1 MQNKTHAVFG
11 RGDLQVDSRFSILA
25 SKPAACRLE
34 ICLTERNVAMR
45 EIKGEAI
52 TQAVARLCMSANRN
66 LPQDVRTCI
75 TQSQER
81 ESWEPAR
88 GILSKIVENYKI
100 AEEDQLPICQD
111 TGVACVFLEVGQEV
125 HIQGDLEQAVN
136 AGVHQGYLEAGLRC
150 SVVADPLRRVNTK
163 DNTPAVLYIRL
174 VPGDRLKITVA
185 PKGAGSE
192 NMSRIAMLR
201 PSDGAQGVKDFVF
214 KTVAEAGPNPCP
226 PIVVG
231 VGIGG
236 GFDRSAE
243 LAKRALLRPAGS
255 PNPFYAEMEQELL
268 ERINALG
275 IGPQGLGGRTTA
287 LAVHIEVA
295 AVHMAS
301 LPVAVNINCHVTRH
315 ESEVL

>member
-1 MQNKTHAVFG
+1 MW
-11 RGDLQVDSRFSILA
+11 
-25 SKPAACRLE
+25 
-34 ICLTERNVAMR
+34 

-52 TQAVARLCMSANRN
+52 SQAVGRLCMSANRN
-66 LPQDVRTCI
+66 LPEDVRACI
-75 TQSQER
+75 TRSREQEP
-81 ESWEPAR
+81 WEPAR
-88 GILSKIVENYKI
+88 GILDRIVENYEI
-100 AEEDQLPICQD
+100 AEEEQLPICQD
-111 TGVACVFLEVGQEV
+111 TGVACVFLDVGQEV
-125 HIQGDLEQAVN
+125 HIQGDLEQAVHE
-136 AGVHQGYLEAGLRC
+136 GVRRGYLEAGLRC

-163 DNTPAVLYIRL
+163 DNTPAIVYTRL

-201 PSDGAQGVKDFVF
+201 PSDGAQGVKDFVV
-214 KTVAEAGPNPCP
+214 KTVEEAGPNPCP

-236 GFDRSAE
+236 CFDRSAE
-243 LAKRALLRPAGS
+243 LAKRALLRPAGE
-255 PNPFYAEMEQELL
+255 PNPDPFYAAMERELL
-268 ERINALG
+268 DRINALG

>member
-1 MQNKTHAVFG
+1 MH
-11 RGDLQVDSRFSILA
+11 
-25 SKPAACRLE
+25 
-34 ICLTERNVAMR
+34 ER
-45 EIKGEAI
+45 
-52 TQAVARLCMSANRN
+52 
-66 LPQDVRTCI
+66 
-75 TQSQER
+75 QSEFTPGCAGLYHPKSGPGTLGTGCGAFWR
-81 ESWEPAR
+81 
-88 GILSKIVENYKI
+88 KFVENYKI

-125 HIQGDLEQAVN
+125 HIQGDLEQAIH
-136 AGVHQGYLEAGLRC
+136 AGVRQGYLEAGLRC

-163 DNTPAVLYIRL
+163 DNTPACIYTRL
-174 VPGDRLKITVA
+174 VPGDQLKITVA

-201 PSDGAQGVKDFVF
+201 PSDGAQGVKDFVV

-255 PNPFYAEMEQELL
+255 PNPIPSM
-268 ERINALG
+268 RRWSRSCCSGSTPWG
-275 IGPQGLGGRTTA
+275 IGPQGFGGQTTA
-287 LAVHIEVA
+287 LASILRWLRSIWPA
-295 AVHMAS
+295 C
-301 LPVAVNINCHVTRH
+301 LWQ
-315 ESEVL
+315 

>member
-1 MQNKTHAVFG
+1 
-11 RGDLQVDSRFSILA
+11 
-25 SKPAACRLE
+25 
-34 ICLTERNVAMR
+34 MR

-201 PSDGAQGVKDFVF
+201 PSDGAQGVKDFVV

-231 VGIGG
+231 VGVGG
-236 GFDRSAE
+236 TFERAAL
-243 LAKRALLRPAGS
+243 LAKQALLRPVGS
-255 PNPFYAEMEQELL
+255 HHPDPYYAAMEEELL
-268 ERINALG
+268 ARINALG
-275 IGPQGLGGRTTA
+275 TGPQGFGGQTTA
-287 LAVHIEVA
+287 LGVQIETFPTHIA
-295 AVHMAS
+295 GM
-301 LPVAVNINCHVTRH
+301 PVAVNIGCHVTRH
-315 ESEVL
+315 AEVIV

>member
-1 MQNKTHAVFG
+1 
-11 RGDLQVDSRFSILA
+11 
-25 SKPAACRLE
+25 
-34 ICLTERNVAMR
+34 MR

-52 TQAVARLCMSANRN
+52 SQAVARLCMSANRN
-66 LPQDVRTCI
+66 LPEDVRACI
-75 TQSQER
+75 TRSREQEP
-81 ESWEPAR
+81 WEPAR
-88 GILSKIVENYKI
+88 GILDRIVENYEI
-100 AEEDQLPICQD
+100 AEEEQLPICQD
-111 TGVACVFLEVGQEV
+111 TGVACVFLDVGQEV
-125 HIQGDLEQAVN
+125 HIQGDLEQAVHE
-136 AGVHQGYLEAGLRC
+136 GVRRGYLEAGLRC

-163 DNTPAVLYIRL
+163 DNTPAIVYTRL

-201 PSDGAQGVKDFVF
+201 PSDGAQGVKDFVV
-214 KTVAEAGPNPCP
+214 KTVEEAGPNPCP

-236 GFDRSAE
+236 CFDRSAE
-243 LAKRALLRPAGS
+243 LAKRALLRPAGEQN
-255 PNPFYAEMEQELL
+255 PDPFYAAMERELL
-268 ERINALG
+268 DRINALG

>member
-1 MQNKTHAVFG
+1 
-11 RGDLQVDSRFSILA
+11 
-25 SKPAACRLE
+25 
-34 ICLTERNVAMR
+34 MR

-52 TQAVARLCMSANRN
+52 SQAVARLCMSANRN
-66 LPQDVRTCI
+66 LPEDVRACI
-75 TQSQER
+75 TRSREQEP
-81 ESWEPAR
+81 WEPAR
-88 GILSKIVENYKI
+88 GILDRIVENYEI
-100 AEEDQLPICQD
+100 AEEEQLPICQD
-111 TGVACVFLEVGQEV
+111 TGVACVFLDVGQEV
-125 HIQGDLEQAVN
+125 HIQGDLEQAVHE
-136 AGVHQGYLEAGLRC
+136 GVRRGYLEAGLRC

-163 DNTPAVLYIRL
+163 DNTPAIGYTRL

-201 PSDGAQGVKDFVF
+201 PSDGAQGVKDFVV
-214 KTVAEAGPNPCP
+214 KTVEEAGPNPCP

-236 GFDRSAE
+236 CFDRSAE
-243 LAKRALLRPAGS
+243 LAKRALLRPAGE
-255 PNPFYAEMEQELL
+255 PKPDPFYAAMERGLL
-268 ERINALG
+268 DRINALG

>member
-1 MQNKTHAVFG
+1 
-11 RGDLQVDSRFSILA
+11 
-25 SKPAACRLE
+25 
-34 ICLTERNVAMR
+34 MR

-52 TQAVARLCMSANRN
+52 SQAVARLCMSANRN
-66 LPQDVRTCI
+66 LPEDVRACI
-75 TQSQER
+75 TRSREQEP
-81 ESWEPAR
+81 WEPAR
-88 GILSKIVENYKI
+88 GILDRIVENYEI
-100 AEEDQLPICQD
+100 AEEEQLPICQD
-111 TGVACVFLEVGQEV
+111 TGVACVFLDVGQEV
-125 HIQGDLEQAVN
+125 HIQGDLEQAVHE
-136 AGVHQGYLEAGLRC
+136 GVRRGYLEAGLRC

-163 DNTPAVLYIRL
+163 DNTPAIVYTRL

-201 PSDGAQGVKDFVF
+201 PSDGAQGVKDFVV
-214 KTVAEAGPNPCP
+214 KTVEEAGPNHCP

-236 GFDRSAE
+236 CFDRSAE
-243 LAKRALLRPAGS
+243 LAKRALLRPAGE
-255 PNPFYAEMEQELL
+255 PNPDPFYAAMERELL
-268 ERINALG
+268 DRINALG